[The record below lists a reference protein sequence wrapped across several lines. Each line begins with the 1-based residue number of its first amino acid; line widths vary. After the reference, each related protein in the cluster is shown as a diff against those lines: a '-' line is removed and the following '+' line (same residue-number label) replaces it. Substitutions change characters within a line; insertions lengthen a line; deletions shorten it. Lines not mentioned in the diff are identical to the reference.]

1 MAAKTHDQKLESL
14 KSLFADYFKD
24 YYNVIDKKT
33 FIALMNE
40 YNKNI
45 SDNFKPE
52 YYLELLEIYKS
63 TEALADY
70 LFDTS
75 VFTDESKALTT
86 LNSENFEVLLS
97 SDPFTKLF
105 KAFAESN
112 AKKIKP
118 FLDKKNGEIAILY
131 RTYMKGLLEFDKM
144 RSFYPDANST
154 LRITYGKVRGYSPR
168 DAVDYKYYTTLDG
181 IMEKDNPDIYDYNIP
196 QKLRDLYNA
205 KDYGIWAVNG
215 TIPVCFVA
223 TNHTSGGNSGSPVID
238 SNGYLVGL
246 NFDRAWEGTMSDI
259 EFDPKVC
266 RNITL
271 DIRYVLFIL
280 DKLAGADNI
289 LKEIK
294 IVR

>member
-1 MAAKTHDQKLESL
+1 
-14 KSLFADYFKD
+14 
-24 YYNVIDKKT
+24 
-33 FIALMNE
+33 
-40 YNKNI
+40 
-45 SDNFKPE
+45 
-52 YYLELLEIYKS
+52 
-63 TEALADY
+63 
-70 LFDTS
+70 
-75 VFTDESKALTT
+75 
-86 LNSENFEVLLS
+86 
-97 SDPFTKLF
+97 
-105 KAFAESN
+105 
-112 AKKIKP
+112 
-118 FLDKKNGEIAILY
+118 
-131 RTYMKGLLEFDKM
+131 MKGLLEFDKM

-168 DAVDYKYYTTLDG
+168 DAVDYEYYTTLDG
-181 IMEKDNPDIYDYNIP
+181 IMEKDNPEIYDYNIP

>member
-1 MAAKTHDQKLESL
+1 M
-14 KSLFADYFKD
+14 
-24 YYNVIDKKT
+24 
-33 FIALMNE
+33 
-40 YNKNI
+40 
-45 SDNFKPE
+45 
-52 YYLELLEIYKS
+52 
-63 TEALADY
+63 
-70 LFDTS
+70 
-75 VFTDESKALTT
+75 FTDESKAITT

-181 IMEKDNPDIYDYNIP
+181 ILEKDNPEIYDYNIP

-238 SNGYLVGL
+238 SIGYLVGL

>member
-1 MAAKTHDQKLESL
+1 VQNSHTKQYEKKRGNCMKLRSTT
-14 KSLFADYFKD
+14 
-24 YYNVIDKKT
+24 KK
-33 FIALMNE
+33 A
-40 YNKNI
+40 KNI
-45 SDNFKPE
+45 
-52 YYLELLEIYKS
+52 IR
-63 TEALADY
+63 
-70 LFDTS
+70 
-75 VFTDESKALTT
+75 
-86 LNSENFEVLLS
+86 SEMLS
-97 SDPFTKLF
+97 
-105 KAFAESN
+105 
-112 AKKIKP
+112 
-118 FLDKKNGEIAILY
+118 Y
-131 RTYMKGLLEFDKM
+131 
-144 RSFYPDANST
+144 
-154 LRITYGKVRGYSPR
+154 
-168 DAVDYKYYTTLDG
+168 
-181 IMEKDNPDIYDYNIP
+181 
-196 QKLRDLYNA
+196 YNA